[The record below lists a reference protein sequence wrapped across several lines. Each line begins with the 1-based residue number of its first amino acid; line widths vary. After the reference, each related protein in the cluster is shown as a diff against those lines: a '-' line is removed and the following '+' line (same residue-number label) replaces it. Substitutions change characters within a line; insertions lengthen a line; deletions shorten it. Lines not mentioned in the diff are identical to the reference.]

1 MSTDKKLP
9 LKMSKSGAPTSGKGA
24 QLVHQYRYTNTH
36 IHIYTQSYILITSNI
51 YITPTLILS
60 LIYDIRCEIIKD
72 KFDVIHLNTG
82 DMLRAAVAV
91 QTDVGKLAEEYII
104 AGKLVHDD
112 VIIGVVSYHTLM
124 HIVS

>member
-1 MSTDKKLP
+1 
-9 LKMSKSGAPTSGKGA
+9 
-24 QLVHQYRYTNTH
+24 
-36 IHIYTQSYILITSNI
+36 
-51 YITPTLILS
+51 
-60 LIYDIRCEIIKD
+60 
-72 KFDVIHLNTG
+72 
-82 DMLRAAVAV
+82 MLRAAVAV